1 MRCHEPRVR
10 VGGASG
16 RVLGAELPVDH
27 DAPVDARLAR
37 LAGFFGRDPS

>member
-27 DAPVDARLAR
+27 EAPVDAR